1 MVIVLKMTIDY
12 LYINCRFLLVIG
24 DELVFSIHLK
34 NLVNSIFK
42 IIILQCT
49 RLTF

>member
-34 NLVNSIFK
+34 KPVN
-42 IIILQCT
+42 
-49 RLTF
+49 